1 VSTKSLRNVLL
12 AGSVLLVLALAIGSA
27 IPNKALAE
35 EPESLRLISV
45 TGQAELQVKPDMA
58 TINFGVETQAKTA
71 QEAQQSNASKM
82 NAVINALVASG
93 IAKNDI
99 QTSNFSLYPV
109 YEWQQGEKEGRQVL
123 VGYRCNNTVVV
134 RLKNIANIGPTIDAA
149 TGAGANSIGGISFGL
164 LDPKPH
170 ENTLL
175 AEAVKNAREK
185 ADIMAKAAGVNI
197 ISVYRISDGYTSVS
211 SMDQGGWRAADAE
224 AIKTPVEPGSLTVRA
239 TVRVDYSF

>member
-1 VSTKSLRNVLL
+1 
-12 AGSVLLVLALAIGSA
+12 
-27 IPNKALAE
+27 
-35 EPESLRLISV
+35 
-45 TGQAELQVKPDMA
+45 
-58 TINFGVETQAKTA
+58 
-71 QEAQQSNASKM
+71 
-82 NAVINALVASG
+82 
-93 IAKNDI
+93 
-99 QTSNFSLYPV
+99 
-109 YEWQQGEKEGRQVL
+109 
-123 VGYRCNNTVVV
+123 VVV